1 MTCLPFFCCRKTRKF
16 SRKLSGVDCI
26 EDAVFIIIDP
36 IAGIAGRSTF
46 DIEFAPDERC
56 GANRPVIRRLPSV
69 GSMNMD
75 SQTSKPKGLSQ
86 LFLGSG
92 CLWMLATM
100 AISGVLLVFNAVFC
114 ISLYFGFVSQ
124 LDESSRGL
132 RGWLES
138 SAVSQLFMFV
148 APVLFLAI
156 QWLLFDAL
164 RDHLTH
170 RGSRDR
176 R

>member
-1 MTCLPFFCCRKTRKF
+1 
-16 SRKLSGVDCI
+16 
-26 EDAVFIIIDP
+26 
-36 IAGIAGRSTF
+36 
-46 DIEFAPDERC
+46 
-56 GANRPVIRRLPSV
+56 
-69 GSMNMD
+69 
-75 SQTSKPKGLSQ
+75 
-86 LFLGSG
+86 
-92 CLWMLATM
+92 MLATM